1 MSTNIFRT
9 KLLLAHLRYL
19 AFLAALV
26 SISAQGQ
33 TWFESCDRVAARSRS
48 FREYWENNEMPKGL
62 CFLLNNKE
70 LIYSDKYGL
79 MYQSLKT
86 KKAETIPITDRN
98 PEWVDF
104 SNKSDFLTISG
115 PRLVRTGNLVS
126 AIEFD
131 LYRSN
136 Q

>member
-1 MSTNIFRT
+1 
-9 KLLLAHLRYL
+9 
-19 AFLAALV
+19 
-26 SISAQGQ
+26 
-33 TWFESCDRVAARSRS
+33 
-48 FREYWENNEMPKGL
+48 MPKGL